1 MHLWRPLPWNKLLQL
16 NPWRLRK
23 KWLRKLPKKKLD
35 RNMRVLKGDTSDD
48 NEDGECNAGGVTLSV
63 LFLGDRG
70 LDDRQRGET
79 AG

>member
-1 MHLWRPLPWNKLLQL
+1 
-16 NPWRLRK
+16 
-23 KWLRKLPKKKLD
+23 
-35 RNMRVLKGDTSDD
+35 MRVLKGDTSDD